1 MAIQLDPKDPM
12 SFGWRGRS
20 HAEMVDRKSE
30 IADFNMAIQTK
41 DDVSEYYRYRGDSYR
56 EMGYTVESQSDYG
69 KAETLGNNKIISPK
83 SLN

>member
-1 MAIQLDPKDPM
+1 M

-20 HAEMVDRKSE
+20 HAEMVDHKSE

-56 EMGYTVESQSDYG
+56 EMGYTVESQSD
-69 KAETLGNNKIISPK
+69 
-83 SLN
+83 